1 MHGTSGLGPKE
12 RRVGSTYRL
21 QLSPAFT
28 FDDAA
33 AQVPYLADLG
43 VTHLYLSPVLEAVRG
58 SMHGYDVV
66 DPTTVRG
73 ELGGRKGLERL
84 ADSAHVDGLGLVI
97 DIVPNHLGVGRPEQN
112 PWWWDVLRLGR
123 MSAFAHVF
131 DIDWDP
137 RNGAGGKLAI
147 PVLASEEDA
156 AALAVDRTGPE
167 PVLRYHDRT
176 FPIGRDVGGLD
187 AERLHYAQPYRLVP
201 WRSPVRSY
209 RRFFTVDDLAGVR
222 VEDPE
227 VFAATHAE
235 IGSWFADGIADG
247 LRVDHPDGLADPID
261 YLRRLR
267 ELVGPDAWIVVEKIL
282 EPDEPLDPDLPVAG
296 TTGYDALRELG
307 HALLDPAGEP
317 GLTDLHTRWTGD
329 DGAVR
334 WNSSSVLR
342 LRDELAARDLR
353 PEFLRLARSVREE
366 TGTSVPIDALAEAA
380 LAWMNEI
387 PYYRD
392 DYPVLHV
399 PAANTGTYA
408 HYRSTFGEAVPGQ
421 ATATEAVAAARS
433 LGRDSAHRFAQLT
446 GALTAKSL
454 EDTSYYR
461 AARLIS
467 LQEVGG
473 APSDF
478 GPEDPH
484 PALSRRAVEWPAAM
498 TTLSTHDTKRGE
510 DVRAR
515 IGVLGQCSGDWA
527 TAVERWLP
535 ELPSAPD
542 PVTGLFLLQTVFGVL
557 PDDGA
562 VTDDLRGRLHAYAE
576 KAMREARIGTS
587 WTSPDGAFE
596 AAGHTFLDAVLG
608 GPVGTEMAELVAG
621 LAPHGRSDS
630 LAQKLL
636 QLAGPGVPDIY
647 QGTER
652 WEDSLVDPDNRRPV
666 DWTALRDDSHPKRAV
681 VRAAL
686 RLRRERP
693 DSFVGGSYTPLRA
706 DGPGADHLLGFHR
719 GPQGGSSDVA
729 ALATRRS
736 LVLDRA
742 GGWRGTRV
750 DLGGGAWTDR
760 LTGNVFAGRA
770 TLAEVL
776 LEHPVAL
783 LVRE

>member
-1 MHGTSGLGPKE
+1 M
-12 RRVGSTYRL
+12 GSTYRL

-58 SMHGYDVV
+58 STHGYDVV

-123 MSAFAHVF
+123 QSAYAHFF

-156 AALAVDRTGPE
+156 AALTVDRAGPE

-187 AERLHYAQPYRLVP
+187 AQRLHYAQPYRLVP

-247 LRVDHPDGLADPID
+247 LRVDHPDGLADPIG

-267 ELVGPDAWIVVEKIL
+267 ELVGPDAWIVIEKIL
-282 EPDEPLDPDLPVAG
+282 APDEPLDPGLPVAG

-317 GLTDLHTRWTGD
+317 GMTDLHARWTGD

-334 WNSSSVLR
+334 WNSNSVLR
-342 LRDELAARDLR
+342 IRDGLAARDLR

-366 TGTSVPIDALAEAA
+366 TGTSVPIDALADAA

-399 PAANTGTYA
+399 PAANLRTYA
-408 HYRSTFGEAVPGQ
+408 HYQASFAEAVPGQ
-421 ATATEAVAAARS
+421 ATATEAVTAARS

-454 EDTSYYR
+454 EDTSFYR
-461 AARLIS
+461 AARLLS

-484 PALSRRAVEWPAAM
+484 PALSRRAAEWPAAM

-515 IGVLGQCSGDWA
+515 IGVLSQCADDWA
-527 TAVERWLP
+527 AAVDRWLP
-535 ELPSAPD
+535 QLPSAPD

-562 VTDDLRGRLHAYAE
+562 VADDLRGRLHAYAE
-576 KAMREARIGTS
+576 KAMREGRIGTS
-587 WTSPDGAFE
+587 WTAPDGAFE
-596 AAGHTFLDAVLG
+596 AAGHAFLDAVLD
-608 GPVGTEMAELVAG
+608 GPIGTEMAELVAG

-636 QLAGPGVPDIY
+636 QLAGPGVPDVY

-652 WEDSLVDPDNRRPV
+652 WADSLVDPDNRRPV
-666 DWTALRDDSHPKRAV
+666 DWTALRDGSHPKHAV

-693 DSFVGGSYTPLRA
+693 DSFVGGSYAPLHA
-706 DGPGADHLLGFHR
+706 DGPAADHLLGFLR
-719 GPQGGSSDVA
+719 GPQDGSPDVA

-742 GGWRGTRV
+742 GGWHGTRV
-750 DLGGGAWTDR
+750 DLGGGEWTDR
-760 LTGNVFAGRA
+760 LTGNVFAGR
-770 TLAEVL
+770 TLLTEVL